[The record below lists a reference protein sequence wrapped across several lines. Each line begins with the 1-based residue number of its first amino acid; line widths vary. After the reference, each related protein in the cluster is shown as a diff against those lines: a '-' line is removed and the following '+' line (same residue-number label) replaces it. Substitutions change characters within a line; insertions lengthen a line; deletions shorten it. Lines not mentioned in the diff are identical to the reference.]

1 MAALDDASAFD
12 DACAAAKKL
21 SPSTTDQLNLYGL
34 YKQATQGDVATGRP
48 YAWDMTGRAKWD
60 AWKARA
66 GLAAADARRAYVEAV
81 AALAGGPAAG
91 AATAPTAR
99 RRGRGAAR
107 RPRRARRPATRAEAP
122 PGADA
127 AQADDCGRAALHWA
141 ADVGSAGA
149 CEALLARGA
158 RVDASDDD
166 GLTAL
171 SRGHVRARRRRLL
184 LLAAGADPD
193 AADDEGDTP
202 ARARSARDRRAAR

>member
-1 MAALDDASAFD
+1 MQ
-12 DACAAAKKL
+12 K
-21 SPSTTDQLNLYGL
+21 
-34 YKQATQGDVATGRP
+34 
-48 YAWDMTGRAKWD
+48 
-60 AWKARA
+60 
-66 GLAAADARRAYVEAV
+66 
-81 AALAGGPAAG
+81 
-91 AATAPTAR
+91 
-99 RRGRGAAR
+99 
-107 RPRRARRPATRAEAP
+107 

-158 RVDASDDD
+158 RVDARDDD

-171 SRGHVRARRRRLL
+171 SYAVTCEHGAVVSL

-202 ARARSARDRRAAR
+202 RAAASGAIRALIDAAAR